1 MLKSVKILDKE
12 FVVQSYLQNEYA
24 YLVSQEKDFAS
35 IRVEFWQKDEKQIFS
50 SNMKMNKEWKDF
62 VKQIDIPK
70 LKLRLDE
77 LFGFC
82 PF

>member
-1 MLKSVKILDKE
+1 
-12 FVVQSYLQNEYA
+12 
-24 YLVSQEKDFAS
+24 
-35 IRVEFWQKDEKQIFS
+35 
-50 SNMKMNKEWKDF
+50 MKMNKEWKDF